1 VAASDAELAM
11 ASAEQLE
18 HGAQPVLLLERNHP
32 ELHRGGE
39 LAGLNLDWAI
49 EPRAQGRVDAE
60 QPEIE
65 QPPHQLERGLDSTEA
80 VANETLLFC
89 RQRDLGRSRRTLDPE
104 ACCRSAGT
112 KLDDG

>member
-1 VAASDAELAM
+1 M
-11 ASAEQLE
+11 AGGEQLK
-18 HGAQPVLLLERNHP
+18 HGAQPVLVLERDHP

-49 EPRAQGRVDAE
+49 EPRAQGRVDAA

-104 ACCRSAGT
+104 ACCLSACT
-112 KLDDG
+112 QSCA